1 MSEKIIKNIVY
12 FLSVLIII
20 ALFAVVYG
28 MYIRI
33 SHKSSKNNVPDDISL
48 LLNKDQEIINMQVI
62 DQNRILVTIEN
73 NNQIHGI
80 IYDINKKKIIQSLNK

>member
-1 MSEKIIKNIVY
+1 
-12 FLSVLIII
+12 
-20 ALFAVVYG
+20 

-80 IYDINKKKIIQSLNK
+80 IYDINKKKIIQNLNK

>member
-1 MSEKIIKNIVY
+1 
-12 FLSVLIII
+12 
-20 ALFAVVYG
+20 

-73 NNQIHGI
+73 NNQIYGI